1 MLPLKGNYPEQP
13 ASRPAAATPSLVFNL
28 FALEQL

>member
-1 MLPLKGNYPEQP
+1 MLPLKGNYPEQL
-13 ASRPAAATPSLVFNL
+13 ASRLAAATRSSVFNL